1 MSCNFF
7 TQFNNFLPGAAR
19 TAFTY
24 SARFPAD
31 DVSTA
36 LTTTVMPIK
45 LTSPVLKAKS
55 DMRNVN
61 RPVTTSPPLISFG
74 FLSFA
79 VDFSYSFL
87 YNFSIYLAIV

>member
-1 MSCNFF
+1 MQRGQLSH
-7 TQFNNFLPGAAR
+7 TLRDFLR
-19 TAFTY
+19 LH
-24 SARFPAD
+24 